1 MIHKKIPV
9 IALIPARGGS
19 KGIPRKNIRILQG
32 KPLLAWTI
40 EAARASVT
48 VDRVVVS
55 TEDPDIAAV
64 AEQWGAEVPFRRP
77 ESLAAD
83 DTPGIEVVL
92 HAIQWFQKE
101 VQVEQDFVVVVLQP
115 TSPLRTTQD
124 IEAALEMFTN
134 PKVQAVVSVCEAEH
148 HPWWMNTLPEDR
160 NMRDFLSPQALNTN
174 RQELPAYYRLNGALF
189 AGYASYIQSHHGF
202 YGPNTY
208 AYIMPQW
215 RSVDIDTEMDWL
227 LAEAILQQKEID
239 FHQKSA
245 KGN

>member
-32 KPLLAWTI
+32 KSLLAWTI
-40 EAARASVT
+40 EAAKASVT

-124 IEAALEMFTN
+124 IEAALEMFAN

-174 RQELPAYYRLNGALF
+174 RQELPVYYRLNGALF
-189 AGYASYIQSHHGF
+189 AGYASYIQSHRGF

-215 RSVDIDTEMDWL
+215 RSVDIDTEVDWL
-227 LAEAILQQKEID
+227 LAEAILQRRKE
-239 FHQKSA
+239 H
-245 KGN
+245 